1 MKNIS
6 LYPLPYDSPKFDE
19 IWANIIE
26 YCRNNN
32 LKADFLPTQQSL
44 TASLTGNSPYLAQI
58 ISRDLLFFIKILR
71 ENPESILQSELK
83 QFQER
88 PCEEDTATLM
98 HDLRV
103 AKGHIALLTAAMDV
117 SGAWD
122 LSQVTMALS
131 RFAKDALAIATS
143 HLLYKRMIK
152 GELALPS
159 EPITS
164 ITNAI
169 ACGTGYVVLAL
180 GKLGPDELNYSS
192 DIDLIVL
199 YDQEIVNYT
208 GKRSAGDCYVK
219 VTQELVRVMEQRTM
233 DGYVFRTDLRLRPDP
248 GATALALSMTAAETY
263 YHSLAQNWERSAMI
277 KATAVAGD
285 LKAGNGYLERMSG
298 WVWRRSMDFEA
309 IRDIKAIK
317 NQILRHYHQEDTSFE
332 GFDVKLGQGG
342 IREIEFYAQVN
353 QLLFGGK
360 IPKLRSQSTLGALDA
375 LVVAGK
381 IHAAVRDDL
390 KAAYIYLRT
399 LEHRL
404 QMVND
409 EQTHSIP
416 KNDEALLRIAH
427 FMGYNTKNDL
437 KDALKLCTTSV
448 SNHYDKLM
456 PDDDDEIVA
465 LNGNSLL
472 QFLHE
477 IEFPDIDSTFLI
489 IDTWQRGR
497 YRALKTPRARR
508 LLSQCLAGLLTA
520 FMETS
525 EPSSALA
532 RFDRFIKELP
542 AGVQVFSLFQSNP
555 ALFQLIARIMGLAP
569 ALAEQLAKRPTLFEA
584 FLDPSFFESLT
595 STEDMMQELEY
606 ALKPAKDYQ
615 DILDITRRYVSERRF
630 QVGVQVL
637 ESLSSTIEAGEAMTR
652 LADATLKILTP
663 AVENDFARRHGIFPD
678 GGLGILAMGK
688 YGGREL
694 THTSDLDVVF
704 LYHCEDMNSM
714 SDGERPLAPSKYFS
728 RLGQNVITAITAHTA
743 EGSLFE
749 VDTRLR
755 PSGTA
760 GPLVVTLKTFADYY
774 SQAAWTW
781 EHMALT
787 RARLVVCPEKL
798 AKPLM
803 ETIIDTLSAHRD
815 KENLI
820 KRVAEMRQKLV
831 DQFST
836 DDIWSLKHTRGGL
849 IDMEFICQYLMLREG
864 NKIKG
869 LFSPILDNAFDK
881 LEEHAILPK
890 GAAQKLKHAHRVQQ
904 TIQSMLRLCLGDVK
918 FYEATF
924 SSGLKFLLAKSCGF
938 EEIEDLKSELR
949 LCQADVS
956 HYYQSIIA
964 SPAENQNNQNEVE
977 NDT

>member
-1 MKNIS
+1 MPHDS
-6 LYPLPYDSPKFDE
+6 LKSDE
-19 IWANIIE
+19 IWAKIIN
-26 YCRNNN
+26 YCNNN
-32 LKADFLPTQQSL
+32 GLSADFPPAHQSL
-44 TASLTGNSPYLAQI
+44 TASLTGNSPYLASL
-58 ISRDLLFFIKILR
+58 ISRDLSFFIKVLR
-71 ENPESILQSELK
+71 ENPDTILQNELE
-83 QFQER
+83 QFKER
-88 PCEEDTATLM
+88 PLEEGTDTLM
-98 HDLRV
+98 QDLRL
-103 AKGHIALLTAAMDV
+103 AKAHIALLTATMDV
-117 SGAWD
+117 SQTWGLD
-122 LSQVTMALS
+122 KVTKALS
-131 RFAKDALAIATS
+131 AFAKDALAISSA
-143 HLLYKRMIK
+143 HCLYKRMVK
-152 GELALPS
+152 GDIAFPS
-159 EPITS
+159 GPVKS
-164 ITNAI
+164 ITQDLAN
-169 ACGTGYVVLAL
+169 GTGYVVLAL

-192 DIDLIVL
+192 DVDIIVL
-199 YDQEIVNYT
+199 YDQEVVKYT
-208 GKRSAGDCYVK
+208 GKRSQGDCFVK
-219 VTQELVRVMEQRTM
+219 VTQELVRIMEKRTM

-248 GATALALSMTAAETY
+248 GATAVAISMNAAETY

-285 LKAGNGYLERMSG
+285 LKAGNDYLDRMSG

-360 IPKLRSQSTLGALDA
+360 IPELRAQSTLDALDA
-375 LVVAGK
+375 LVTAGK
-381 IHAAVRDDL
+381 VTSNVRDDL

-409 EQTHSIP
+409 EQTHTIP
-416 KNDEALLRIAH
+416 QDAEAMLRISH
-427 FMGYNTKNDL
+427 FMGCKTSNKL
-437 KDALKLCTTSV
+437 KETLQKQTLIV
-448 SNHYDKLM
+448 SNHYDNLM
-456 PDDDDEIVA
+456 PEDDTDIIA
-465 LNGNSLL
+465 LTGNNLL

-477 IEFPDIDSTFLI
+477 IDFPEPEGTFQI

-497 YRALKTPRARR
+497 YRALKTPRARK
-508 LLSQCLAGLLTA
+508 LLSQCLSGLLTA
-520 FMETS
+520 FMATS
-525 EPSSALA
+525 EPCSALT
-532 RFDRFIKELP
+532 RFDRFIRELP

-569 ALAEQLAKRPTLFEA
+569 ALAEQLAKRPRLFEA
-584 FLDPSFFESLT
+584 FLDPAFFESLP
-595 STEDMMQELEY
+595 STEELMQELQY
-606 ALKPAKDYQ
+606 GLKASLDYQ
-615 DILDITRRYVSERRF
+615 DVLDITRRYVSERRF

-637 ESLSSTIEAGEAMTR
+637 ESLSNTREAGQAMTR
-652 LADATLKILTP
+652 LADATLKVLTP
-663 AVENDFARRHGIFPD
+663 AVEADFARIHGVFPD

-688 YGGREL
+688 YGGKEL

-704 LYHCEDMNSM
+704 LYHVDDMNAL
-714 SDGERPLAPSKYFS
+714 SDGKRPLAPSQYFS
-728 RLGQNVITAITAHTA
+728 RLGRNVITAITALTA

-760 GPLVVTLKTFADYY
+760 GPLVVTLETFANYY

-787 RARLVVCPEKL
+787 RARLVVCPDKL

-803 ETIIDTLSAHRD
+803 DTITNTLYTHRD

-820 KRVAEMRQKLV
+820 KRVADMRQKLV

-836 DDIWSLKHTRGGL
+836 DNIWSIKHTRGGL
-849 IDMEFICQYLMLREG
+849 IDMEYICQYLMLREG
-864 NKIKG
+864 HTIDN
-869 LFSPILDNAFDK
+869 LFSPILDEAFDK
-881 LEEHAILPK
+881 LEKHHILPT
-890 GAAQKLKHAHRVQQ
+890 GASAKLKHAHRVQQ
-904 TIQSMLRLCLGDVK
+904 TVQSMLRLCLGDV
-918 FYEATF
+918 EADETTF

-938 EEIEDLKSELR
+938 EDIDQLIAELR
-949 LCQADVS
+949 CCQSDVS
-956 HYYQSIIA
+956 TYYQDIIA
-964 SPAENQNNQNEVE
+964 GPADAQNTINEAK